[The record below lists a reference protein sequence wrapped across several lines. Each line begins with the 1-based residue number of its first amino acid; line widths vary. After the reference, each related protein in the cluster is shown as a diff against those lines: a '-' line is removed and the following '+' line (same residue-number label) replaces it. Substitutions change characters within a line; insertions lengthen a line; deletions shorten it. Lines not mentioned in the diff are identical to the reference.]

1 MRRSGSRFLIGA
13 LLGSVAA
20 FTLVGGTQ
28 AQDAVVPSNTAGS
41 IITLPTAPVSDF
53 WLTIQVKAG
62 GQGPEVH
69 GFVPSD
75 AALVSLKDA
84 DTTGVTVAAGA
95 PDGFGAGLE
104 FALKALGHLSDGRLA
119 LRSNVL
125 TIKGTAKSDADRVE
139 LEAMTKRD
147 VPDGVVLALVE
158 VSAPVAADATSV
170 PPERAPVAAAV
181 AAQPEAE
188 GAAQAAV
195 GAGGADSSAL
205 ADELAP
211 APAVT
216 QSAVVSP
223 APSESQ
229 VTQSEPAAAEQPQ
242 ASSGGQKPAV
252 PAIDPAYAFS
262 ATRQA
267 SGVVEL
273 VGSVPTDP
281 ALRYFGVVA
290 GGAPTAGLSI
300 AVGAPDTF
308 NMNATEGLRA
318 LMLLTDGTL
327 KFADGKWSLQGKAA
341 NDKDLAAAKT
351 QAAAAPDAGAWS
363 IELSGPPPNDVCRTQ
378 VAEFSATH
386 TILFQSGS
394 ARMTEESRTALKD
407 LATVLETCPDAT
419 IHVEGHTDADGDE
432 NANLALSVARAE
444 AVTTALVEE
453 GVKDTRLYAIGYGE
467 SVPIASNETPAG
479 KQQNRRIVFTVLDE
493 HK

>member
-13 LLGSVAA
+13 LLGSVAT

-28 AQDAVVPSNTAGS
+28 AQDAVVPTNTAGS

-53 WLTIQVKAG
+53 WLTIQVKEG

-75 AALVSLKDA
+75 AALVSLKGADA
-84 DTTGVTVAAGA
+84 TGVTVAAGA

-147 VPDGVVLALVE
+147 VPNGVVLALVE

-170 PPERAPVAAAV
+170 APEQPPAAATA

-188 GAAQAAV
+188 GAEQTVV
-195 GAGGADSSAL
+195 GAGTADSSTL
-205 ADELAP
+205 VDELS

-216 QSAVVSP
+216 PSAVVSP

-229 VTQSEPAAAEQPQ
+229 VTQPQ
-242 ASSGGQKPAV
+242 APSGGQKPA
-252 PAIDPAYAFS
+252 ASTIDPAYAFS
-262 ATRQA
+262 ATRRA

-281 ALRYFGVVA
+281 ALRYFGIVA

-407 LATVLETCPDAT
+407 LAAVLGTCPDAT

-493 HK
+493 HR